1 MHNDDINFLL
11 TNTIIDLRG
20 IFPCHVVPFKLRSLF
35 FILAQFFTVLVNSG
49 PRNILHHLLH
59 LNRPYTSQT
68 DKSASELHDLSTTH
82 LPFIIIIIINIRE
95 LKNRFVINITSV
107 SVIFLPNLHPTSPY
121 RQGLQY
127 ERPVL
132 RITINSRGTRL
143 TRSHIFHA
151 LNLQDVSIIAYRKST
166 TFSQRGSA

>member
-1 MHNDDINFLL
+1 MSYLSNCVL
-11 TNTIIDLRG
+11 
-20 IFPCHVVPFKLRSLF
+20 SF
-35 FILAQFFTVLVNSG
+35 FIPAQFFTVLVNSE

-59 LNRPYTSQT
+59 LNRPSTSQT

-82 LPFIIIIIINIRE
+82 LPFIIIIRD
-95 LKNRFVINITSV
+95 LKNRFVINITSG
-107 SVIFLPNLHPTSPY
+107 SVIFLPNLQPTSPY
-121 RQGLQY
+121 RRGLRY

-132 RITINSRGTRL
+132 RITINSLETRL

-166 TFSQRGSA
+166 TFSQHGSIVVFSYR